1 MSPEFD
7 HSVRRVGTNVSGPKY
22 VSPHERG
29 PKNRVDKD
37 ARRRRQDDTEQPA
50 DGEPEYLDEQLQAE
64 AQLQGGPDETDDH
77 TIDCL
82 A

>member
-1 MSPEFD
+1 MSSEFD
-7 HSVRRVGTNVSGPKY
+7 HSVRSIGTNVSGAKY

-37 ARRRRQDDTEQPA
+37 ARRRRKQDEERPAEKQPE
-50 DGEPEYLDEQLQAE
+50 DPEEQLQIE
-64 AQLQGGPDETDDH
+64 AQLERGADEADEH
-77 TIDCL
+77 LIDYL